1 MEIWQE
7 ISVDPEM
14 GTERLVAEYKNRLF
28 RAAMLMCRDPA
39 VAEDLVFRTFAQ
51 TVGRIRT
58 YRPEL
63 SFYNWIYT
71 IMLNFR
77 RKDLRR
83 RAADRLELMEDVP
96 ESAEERT
103 AFTELA
109 RKCEAQT
116 VREAVSQLP
125 LALAETV
132 VLRYFEGMS
141 IEEVSSILS
150 VPTGT
155 VKSRLNHARRRLRA
169 LLAERLE
176 GVG

>member
-7 ISVDPEM
+7 IGVDPET
-14 GTERLVAEYKNRLF
+14 GAERLVAEYKNRLF

-39 VAEDLVFRTFAQ
+39 VAEDLLFRTFAQ
-51 TVGRIRT
+51 VVGRIRT

-77 RKDLRR
+77 RKDLRHQ
-83 RAADRLELMEDVP
+83 AADRLELTEEVP
-96 ESAEERT
+96 ETVAERT
-103 AFTELA
+103 AFTELV
-109 RKCEAQT
+109 RKSESQM

-125 LALAETV
+125 LALSETV
-132 VLRYFEGMS
+132 VLRYFECMS
-141 IEEVSSILS
+141 IEEVASILS
-150 VPTGT
+150 IPTGT
-155 VKSRLNHARRRLRA
+155 VKSRLNHARRRLRT

-176 GVG
+176 VGK